1 MSQLNYYDLH
11 TLSCSGLSLT
21 LIVGA
26 VHVVGANLFCVYIQ
40 HSRSWT
46 RKIAHNSPGE
56 LFVTSVNL
64 AEWVICKISSQVLL
78 V

>member
-11 TLSCSGLSLT
+11 TLSHTHCRCHTYSGGDSLNLSLYMC
-21 LIVGA
+21 
-26 VHVVGANLFCVYIQ
+26 CVYTYNTHAQ
-40 HSRSWT
+40 LDSSV
-46 RKIAHNSPGE
+46 SPGE